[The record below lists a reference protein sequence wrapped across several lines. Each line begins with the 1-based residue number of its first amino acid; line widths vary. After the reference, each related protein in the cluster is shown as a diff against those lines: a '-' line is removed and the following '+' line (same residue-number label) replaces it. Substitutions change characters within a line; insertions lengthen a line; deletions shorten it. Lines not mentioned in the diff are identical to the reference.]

1 MSYNCPK
8 CHCGCLF
15 EERGKLICLNCG
27 AEVSKSAAEGVRH
40 VHTYTTYRGKTPGKR
55 QSVPKKP
62 APKATVP
69 RPADVFR
76 TADSW
81 ESASRT
87 STGGSSSSAFRS
99 AGSPPAY
106 SQNRAYQKPSGGAAA
121 RKPQKK
127 RSLGC
132 LIAVIVVV
140 LLLVILPFLFEMI
153 SSISHSS
160 PEPESESVFS
170 ESYEDTEWGVA
181 YWYGYDGALPDEL
194 SEKLD
199 TLIYGYNDDHD
210 LPQAEDV
217 AAYLEENLS
226 PEELEGYYYECE
238 QEGNDVCVTFYE
250 EGSSAGEPLDWG
262 VAYWYC
268 TDDEDLPGD
277 LATTLSDLLFEY
289 NIDHDLPQ
297 AEEVSAYLEENLGS
311 EFDGYSYTC
320 EQEGNN
326 VCVTFF
332 TTGS

>member
-1 MSYNCPK
+1 M
-8 CHCGCLF
+8 G
-15 EERGKLICLNCG
+15 RG
-27 AEVSKSAAEGVRH
+27 
-40 VHTYTTYRGKTPGKR
+40 
-55 QSVPKKP
+55 
-62 APKATVP
+62 
-69 RPADVFR
+69 
-76 TADSW
+76 
-81 ESASRT
+81 
-87 STGGSSSSAFRS
+87 
-99 AGSPPAY
+99 
-106 SQNRAYQKPSGGAAA
+106 
-121 RKPQKK
+121 
-127 RSLGC
+127 
-132 LIAVIVVV
+132 
-140 LLLVILPFLFEMI
+140 LLVRLRR
-153 SSISHSS
+153 
-160 PEPESESVFS
+160 
-170 ESYEDTEWGVA
+170 
-181 YWYGYDGALPDEL
+181 ALPDEL

-320 EQEGNN
+320 EQEGQQRVRHLFYHRILIARRNCRQHN
-326 VCVTFF
+326 DRLYF
-332 TTGS
+332 